1 MFLFQRFIVVFIWIG
16 TTLSCT
22 KNSTKF
28 FSKKEIENIQID
40 SSLIRN
46 QDFAINF
53 NAQPSD
59 SITLKYLGFGGY
71 YFSKGKAAFLIDPF
85 FSPLGVFPL
94 NLEKIATQ
102 TENVERG
109 LQDIK
114 SDIYTNV
121 DAIFITHSH
130 YDHLMDAP
138 YVFNHY
144 LDTTR
149 TTTKIYGSSSTK
161 ALITPV
167 VNSAHVVDIERKS
180 GSIDSKGEW
189 TYLNGGSIR
198 VMPIITEH
206 APQFNKLVSICL
218 YWGQGVPIKT
228 YETDVSQTRVTD
240 WKVGET
246 YAYLIDFMEE
256 EEINFRIYLLSSSSA
271 PPLGYVHEEV
281 LKEHKVNLAIL
292 GAASFNNV
300 DNYPQGIIKHLQPE
314 KLLLTHWE
322 DLFKPYLHEPPRL
335 MRASNFKKLIPE
347 INEVY
352 PWEKNQQQQFFMPVP
367 GVFIYAIY

>member
-1 MFLFQRFIVVFIWIG
+1 MLLRTIIAVLISFYFI
-16 TTLSCT
+16 SCT

-40 SSLIRN
+40 SLLIRN

-53 NAQPSD
+53 NGQPAD

-71 YFSKGKAAFLIDPF
+71 YFSKGEAAFMIDPF

-149 TTTKIYGSSSTK
+149 ITTKIYGSSSTK

-189 TYLNGGSIR
+189 TYLNGGRIR

>member
-1 MFLFQRFIVVFIWIG
+1 VLVFRNTYLFCLLFF
-16 TTLSCT
+16 TFSCT
-22 KNSTKF
+22 KNSSKF

-40 SSLIRN
+40 SSLIKKK
-46 QDFAINF
+46 NF
-53 NAQPSD
+53 TIKFNSKPSD
-59 SITLKYLGFGGY
+59 SITLKYLGYGGY

-102 TENVERG
+102 TKNVERG
-109 LQDIK
+109 LRDIK

-144 LDTTR
+144 FDTTR
-149 TTTKIYGSSSTK
+149 ATTKIYGSSSTK

-167 VNSAHVVDIERKS
+167 VNSVHVEDIEGKS

-189 TYLNGGSIR
+189 IYLNGGGIR

-218 YWGQGVPIKT
+218 YWGQGVPIAT
-228 YETDVSQTRVTD
+228 YESDVAQTRVTD

-246 YAYLIDFMEE
+246 YAFLIDFMDK
-256 EEINFRIYLLSSSSA
+256 EEIKFRIYLLSSSST
-271 PPLGYVHEEV
+271 PPLGFVHAEV

-292 GAASFNNV
+292 GAASFDNV
-300 DNYPQGIIKHLQPE
+300 ENYPQGILTHLQPD
-314 KLLLTHWE
+314 KLLITHWE
-322 DLFKPYLHEPPRL
+322 DLFKPYLHEPPRF

-347 INEVY
+347 INEIY
-352 PWEKNQQQQFFMPVP
+352 PWEKNQEQQFFMPVP
-367 GVFIYAIY
+367 GVFIYALY